1 MASVYVFHFLLF
13 SHLMLLL
20 SASENEH
27 GNKVECP
34 PSFHCGH
41 LGNITFPFTVTESP
55 HCGLFVISNCDNIN
69 PSKPK
74 NIQLENNGKLFWVIR
89 LIHNPPTSA
98 NITIQIRDYSFYNL
112 LESKSCEAFS
122 NNYTL
127 PTKFPF
133 GSISIS
139 YSQTMFKCNRSL
151 HVKPPKDVHSYT
163 NCSDYDLYYKPSL
176 NRNDR
181 SLSSLG
187 ACTMVTLPIKDVA
200 DAEDPFTFITSDIIT
215 KVQLSHECA
224 NCYYLKR
231 GQCHLDNSQKFR
243 CNNATAKNGLRPKVK
258 LAVGLGVG
266 VLGILIIGLL
276 LILILYKR
284 KHATSGEDFHSR
296 NSYFDSP
303 SNLHLESG
311 GVYFEV
317 PIFSY
322 KDLKEAT
329 NNFDHTKELGDGGF
343 GTVYH
348 GKLQDGREVA
358 VKRLYEHN
366 YRRVE
371 QFMNEVQ
378 ILTRLRHTNLVSLY
392 GCTSK
397 HSRQLLL
404 VYEYISNGTIACHLH
419 GGLAK
424 PGLLPWSI
432 RMKIAIETAA
442 ALAYL
447 HASDIIHRDVK
458 TNNILLTKN
467 FCVKVADFGLSRLF
481 PTDVT
486 HVSTAPQGTPGYVD
500 PEYHQCY
507 QLTSKSDVYSFG
519 VVLIELISSKPA
531 VDINRSKEEINL
543 SNLAIKKIQQSA
555 ISELVDPSLGFCSD
569 NEVKRKIVSVA
580 ELAFQCLQR
589 DKELRPSMDEVLNE
603 LRKIEAGEDE
613 QEVVEGADAPVAGDS
628 LSIVHT
634 RSTSAEWDE
643 VGLLKNMK
651 QPSSPNTVTDKWESK
666 CTTPNV
672 SG

>member
-20 SASENEH
+20 LASEDQY
-27 GNKVECP
+27 GNQVQCP

-41 LGNITFPFTVTESP
+41 LDNITFPFTVTQHP
-55 HCGLFVISNCDNIN
+55 HCGLFVISNCDIN
-69 PSKPK
+69 DPSKPK
-74 NIQLENNGKLFWVIR
+74 NIQLENNGKLFWVIS
-89 LIHNPPTSA
+89 LVHNPPTSP
-98 NITIQIRDYSFYNL
+98 NITLEIRDYSLYNL
-112 LESKSCEAFS
+112 LESRSCEVFS

-133 GSISIS
+133 GSISID

-151 HVKPPKDVHSYT
+151 HVKPPKDVHNYT
-163 NCSDYDLYYKPSL
+163 RCSDYDLYYKPLL
-176 NRNDR
+176 NRNDK
-181 SLSSLG
+181 SLSSLV

-200 DAEDPFTFITSDIIT
+200 DAGDPFTFITSDIIT
-215 KVQLSHECA
+215 EVRLSDECA
-224 NCYYLKR
+224 KCYYVKR
-231 GQCHLDNSQKFR
+231 GQCHLDSSQKFS
-243 CNNATAKNGLRPKVK
+243 CINATEKKGSRLKVK
-258 LAVGLGVG
+258 LGIGLGVG
-266 VLGILIIGLL
+266 VLGILIIGLSV
-276 LILILYKR
+276 ILILYKR
-284 KHATSGEDFHSR
+284 KHAASGEDFHSR
-296 NSYFDSP
+296 NSYSDSP

-329 NNFDHTKELGDGGF
+329 NNFDHTKEIGDGGF
-343 GTVYH
+343 GTVYY
-348 GKLQDGREVA
+348 GKLRDGREVA

-366 YRRVE
+366 CRRVE

-397 HSRQLLL
+397 HSHELLL
-404 VYEYISNGTIACHLH
+404 VYEYISNGTVACHLH

-467 FCVKVADFGLSRLF
+467 FCVKVADFGLSRQF
-481 PTDVT
+481 PTHVT

-543 SNLAIKKIQQSA
+543 SNLAIKKIQESA
-555 ISELVDPSLGFCSD
+555 ISELVDPSLCFASD

-580 ELAFQCLQR
+580 ELAFQCLQS
-589 DKELRPSMDEVLNE
+589 DKEFRPSMDEVLNE
-603 LRKIEAGEDE
+603 LTKIQAGNDE
-613 QEVVEGADAPVAGDS
+613 QEVAQEAYAPVAGDS

-634 RSTSAEWDE
+634 RSTSPEWDE